1 MDIRKIKLEDMD
13 DVFRLLNELY
23 KNKIQYDKFKEI
35 YIQKLNDVNSYY
47 IVAVI
52 DQKIVGVLISE
63 LQVQIHRSKKRG
75 YIEDLIVDENYRNQ
89 GIGKSLLEN
98 AINYA
103 KDNDCEVVD
112 LSSYITNDN
121 AHRFYEKNGFI
132 KHSYMFKMYL
142 NQ

>member
-1 MDIRKIKLEDMD
+1 M
-13 DVFRLLNELY
+13 
-23 KNKIQYDKFKEI
+23 
-35 YIQKLNDVNSYY
+35 
-47 IVAVI
+47 AVI

-132 KHSYMFKMYL
+132 KHSYMFKLYL